1 MRNKKNRQAGDI
13 RERINNLI
21 KITKKMTNGVEVT
34 SYLDE
39 EDLSS
44 VNTSK
49 HTQWSVLQNGEFAPS
64 FVSVPNVPSGLYEMK
79 WNSPLQ
85 TWVVAKQALNIDEL
99 YELPSPEIE
108 SILSDIKIFWR
119 KRETYK
125 EYNFVHKRGILL
137 YGDPGC
143 GKSGII
149 QLCVKSLIEE
159 ENGIVINI
167 KEDEDFKAFID
178 FVPTIRTIEPD
189 RPLIVIL
196 EDIDSLAGEDRYSTT
211 KLLNILDGVKQIE
224 NVVYIATT
232 NYPEKLQERIT
243 NRPSRFDRRYEV
255 QMPSREIRE
264 SYLKNKLTEDDLKS
278 INIEEWLDASEDM
291 SLSHLK
297 ELVISVIVMGKDFKE
312 SLASLNSLADK
323 PKIKGGKKKSSIGF
337 SMEEKVKR
345 PVAGFGRSSD
355 AIEEQP
361 S

>member
-1 MRNKKNRQAGDI
+1 MKNKKVPKNKTDVS
-13 RERINNLI
+13 ERINNLI
-21 KITKKMTNGVEVT
+21 NISRKMRDRHIDRMMFN
-34 SYLDE
+34 
-39 EDLSS
+39 EDDLESID
-44 VNTSK
+44 THT
-49 HTQWSVLQNGEFAPS
+49 HTQWSVLQNDQFAPS
-64 FVSVPNVPSGLYEMK
+64 YVSISHVPSGLYEMK
-79 WNSPLQ
+79 WNSSLQ
-85 TWVVAKQALNIDEL
+85 TWVIAKQALNIDEL

-149 QLCVKSLIEE
+149 QLCVKNLIEE

-167 KEDEDFKAFID
+167 KEDEDFKAFVD
-178 FVPTIRTIEPD
+178 FVPTIRTIEPE

-255 QMPSREIRE
+255 QMPSRAIRE
-264 SYLKNKLTEDDLKS
+264 SYIKNKLSEDDLKN
-278 INIEEWLDASEDM
+278 INLEEWLDSSEDM

-312 SLASLNSLADK
+312 SLATLNALSDK
-323 PKIKGGKKKSSIGF
+323 PKIKGGKKKSGIGF
-337 SMEEKVKR
+337 S
-345 PVAGFGRSSD
+345 SSK
-355 AIEEQP
+355 I
-361 S
+361 

>member
-1 MRNKKNRQAGDI
+1 MKNNMMDPEEPEI

-21 KITKKMTNGVEVT
+21 KISKRMRNKKIPRIEIT
-34 SYLDE
+34 E
-39 EDLSS
+39 EDIDGID
-44 VNTSK
+44 TQK
-49 HTQWSVLQNGEFAPS
+49 HTRWSVLQNDQFAPS
-64 FVSVPNVPSGLYEMK
+64 FVSIPQVPSGLYEMK
-79 WNSPLQ
+79 WNSSLQ
-85 TWVVAKQALNIDEL
+85 TWVVAKQELNIDEL

-108 SILSDIKIFWR
+108 SILNDIKIFWK

-149 QLCVKSLIEE
+149 QLCVKDLIEN

-167 KEDEDFKAFID
+167 KEDEDFKAFVD
-178 FVPTIRTIEPD
+178 FVPTIRSIEPD
-189 RPLIVIL
+189 RALIVIL

-255 QMPSREIRE
+255 QMPSDEIRQA
-264 SYLKNKLTEDDLKS
+264 YIKNKLTKDDLKK
-278 INIEEWLDASEDM
+278 IDLKKWVELTDGM

-297 ELVISVIVMGKDFKE
+297 ELVISVVVMGKDFDE
-312 SLASLNSLADK
+312 SLDTLNSMGEK
-323 PKIKGGKKKSSIGF
+323 PKVTSKKKS
-337 SMEEKVKR
+337 KL
-345 PVAGFGRSSD
+345 GFGN
-355 AIEEQP
+355 
-361 S
+361 

>member
-1 MRNKKNRQAGDI
+1 MKNKKVPKNKSEVS
-13 RERINNLI
+13 ERINNLI
-21 KITKKMTNGVEVT
+21 NISRKMRDRHIDRMMFN
-34 SYLDE
+34 
-39 EDLSS
+39 EDDLESID
-44 VNTSK
+44 THT
-49 HTQWSVLQNGEFAPS
+49 HTQWSVLQNDQFAPS
-64 FVSVPNVPSGLYEMK
+64 YVSIPNVPSGLYEMK

-85 TWVVAKQALNIDEL
+85 TWVIAKQALNIDEL

-119 KRETYK
+119 KRDTYK

-149 QLCVKSLIEE
+149 QLCVKNLIEE

-167 KEDEDFKAFID
+167 KEDEDFKAFVD
-178 FVPTIRTIEPD
+178 FVPTIRTIEPE

-255 QMPSREIRE
+255 QMPSRAIRE
-264 SYLKNKLTEDDLKS
+264 SYIKNKLSDEDLKN
-278 INIEEWLDASEDM
+278 INLEEWLDSSDDM

-312 SLASLNSLADK
+312 SLATLNALSDK
-323 PKIKGGKKKSSIGF
+323 PKIKGGKKKSRIGF
-337 SMEEKVKR
+337 SN
-345 PVAGFGRSSD
+345 
-355 AIEEQP
+355 
-361 S
+361 

>member
-1 MRNKKNRQAGDI
+1 MKNKKTPKNRSEVT
-13 RERINNLI
+13 ERINNLI
-21 KITKKMTNGVEVT
+21 NIKRKMKDRHILFT
-34 SYLDE
+34 DD
-39 EDLSS
+39 DLESID
-44 VNTSK
+44 TQT
-49 HTQWSVLQNGEFAPS
+49 HTQWSVLKNDQFAPS
-64 FVSVPNVPSGLYEMK
+64 YVSISHVPSGLYEMK
-79 WNSPLQ
+79 WNSQLQ
-85 TWVVAKQALNIDEL
+85 SWVIAKQALNIDEL

-119 KRETYK
+119 KRDTYK

-149 QLCVKSLIEE
+149 QLCVKNLIEE

-167 KEDEDFKAFID
+167 KEDDDFKAFVE
-178 FVPTIRTIEPD
+178 FVPTIRTIEPE

-255 QMPSREIRE
+255 QMPSRAIRE
-264 SYLKNKLTEDDLKS
+264 SYIKNKLSDNDLKN
-278 INIEEWLDASEDM
+278 INLEEWLDSSENM

-297 ELVISVIVMGKDFKE
+297 ELVISVIVMGKNFKE
-312 SLASLNSLADK
+312 SLATLNALSDK
-323 PKIKGGKKKSSIGF
+323 PKIKGGKKKSEIGF
-337 SMEEKVKR
+337 GNSK
-345 PVAGFGRSSD
+345 
-355 AIEEQP
+355 
-361 S
+361 

>member
-1 MRNKKNRQAGDI
+1 MKNKKTARTKADVT
-13 RERINNLI
+13 ERINNLI
-21 KITKKMTNGVEVT
+21 NITRKMREG
-34 SYLDE
+34 YFDD
-39 EDLSS
+39 DLESID
-44 VNTSK
+44 THT
-49 HTQWSVLQNGEFAPS
+49 HTQWSVLQNDQFAPS
-64 FVSVPNVPSGLYEMK
+64 YVSIPHVPSGLYEMK
-79 WNSPLQ
+79 WNSSLQ
-85 TWVVAKQALNIDEL
+85 TWVIAKQALNIDEL

-149 QLCVKSLIEE
+149 QLCVKNLIEE

-167 KEDEDFKAFID
+167 KEDEDFKAFVE
-178 FVPTIRTIEPD
+178 FVPTIRTIEPE

-255 QMPSREIRE
+255 QMPSRAIRE
-264 SYLKNKLTEDDLKS
+264 SYIKNKLSDDDLK
-278 INIEEWLDASEDM
+278 NIKA
-291 SLSHLK
+291 
-297 ELVISVIVMGKDFKE
+297 FKE
-312 SLASLNSLADK
+312 NQDQEVFSFNK
-323 PKIKGGKKKSSIGF
+323 KITLKNIYYNYQRC
-337 SMEEKVKR
+337 M
-345 PVAGFGRSSD
+345 
-355 AIEEQP
+355 I
-361 S
+361 

>member
-1 MRNKKNRQAGDI
+1 MKNKKVPKNKTEVT
-13 RERINNLI
+13 ERINSLI
-21 KITKKMTNGVEVT
+21 NISRKMRDRHIDRMMFN
-34 SYLDE
+34 
-39 EDLSS
+39 EDDLESID
-44 VNTSK
+44 THT
-49 HTQWSVLQNGEFAPS
+49 HTQWSVLQNDQFAPS
-64 FVSVPNVPSGLYEMK
+64 YVSISHVPSGLYEMK
-79 WNSPLQ
+79 WNSSLQ
-85 TWVVAKQALNIDEL
+85 TWVIAKQALNIDEL

-149 QLCVKSLIEE
+149 QLCVKNLIEE

-167 KEDEDFKAFID
+167 KEDEDFKAFVE
-178 FVPTIRTIEPD
+178 FVPTIRTIEPE

-255 QMPSREIRE
+255 QMPSRAIRE
-264 SYLKNKLTEDDLKS
+264 SYIKNKLSDDDLK
-278 INIEEWLDASEDM
+278 NIDLKEWLDSSEDM

-312 SLASLNSLADK
+312 SLATLNALSDK
-323 PKIKGGKKKSSIGF
+323 PKIKGGKKKSGIGF
-337 SMEEKVKR
+337 S
-345 PVAGFGRSSD
+345 SSKT
-355 AIEEQP
+355 
-361 S
+361 

>member
-1 MRNKKNRQAGDI
+1 MSEKSTSDVRKKI
-13 RERINNLI
+13 KNLI
-21 KITKKMTNGVEVT
+21 NISNRMMKRKESRYVDITG
-34 SYLDE
+34 DDD
-39 EDLSS
+39 DLGL
-44 VNTSK
+44 VDTYK
-49 HTQWSVLQNGEFAPS
+49 HTQWSVLQNDQFAPS
-64 FVSVPNVPSGLYEMK
+64 YVSVSRVPSGLYEMK
-79 WNSPLQ
+79 WNSPMQ
-85 TWVVAKQALNIDEL
+85 TWVLAKQALNIDEL

-108 SILSDIKIFWR
+108 SILNDIRLFWK
-119 KRETYK
+119 KRGVYRD
-125 EYNFVHKRGILL
+125 YNFVHKRGILL

-159 ENGIVINI
+159 ESGIVINI
-167 KEDEDFKAFID
+167 KEDEDFKAFLE
-178 FVPTIRTIEPD
+178 FVPTIRTIEPE

-264 SYLKNKLTEDDLKS
+264 AYIKNKLTDGDLKT
-278 INIEEWLDASEDM
+278 INIEEWLDASENM

-297 ELVISVIVMGKDFKE
+297 EMVISVIVMGKDFNE
-312 SLASLNSLADK
+312 SLSALDALSER
-323 PKIKGGKKKSSIGF
+323 PKIKGGKRKSGIGF
-337 SMEEKVKR
+337 GKS
-345 PVAGFGRSSD
+345 
-355 AIEEQP
+355 
-361 S
+361 

>member
-1 MRNKKNRQAGDI
+1 MKNKLPKYKKSKVEVT
-13 RERINNLI
+13 ERINNLI
-21 KITKKMTNGVEVT
+21 NITRKMREG
-34 SYLDE
+34 YFDD
-39 EDLSS
+39 DLESID
-44 VNTSK
+44 THT
-49 HTQWSVLQNGEFAPS
+49 HTQWSVLQNDQFAPS
-64 FVSVPNVPSGLYEMK
+64 YVSISHVPSGLYEMK
-79 WNSPLQ
+79 WNSSLQ
-85 TWVVAKQALNIDEL
+85 TWVLAKQALNIDEL

-119 KRETYK
+119 KRDTYK

-149 QLCVKSLIEE
+149 QLCVKNLIEE

-167 KEDEDFKAFID
+167 KEDEDFKAFVE
-178 FVPTIRTIEPD
+178 FVPTIRTIEPE

-255 QMPSREIRE
+255 QMPSRAIRE
-264 SYLKNKLTEDDLKS
+264 SYIKNKLSDDDLKN
-278 INIEEWLDASEDM
+278 INLEEWLDSSEDM

-312 SLASLNSLADK
+312 SLATLNALSDK
-323 PKIKGGKKKSSIGF
+323 PRIKGGKKKSGIGF
-337 SMEEKVKR
+337 GNSK
-345 PVAGFGRSSD
+345 
-355 AIEEQP
+355 I
-361 S
+361 

>member
-1 MRNKKNRQAGDI
+1 MKNKKSPKNTAAVT
-13 RERINNLI
+13 ERINNLI
-21 KITKKMTNGVEVT
+21 NISRKMRDRHIDRMMFN
-34 SYLDE
+34 
-39 EDLSS
+39 EDDLESID
-44 VNTSK
+44 THT
-49 HTQWSVLQNGEFAPS
+49 HTQWSVLQNDQFAPS
-64 FVSVPNVPSGLYEMK
+64 YVSISHVPSGLYEMK
-79 WNSPLQ
+79 WNSSLQ
-85 TWVVAKQALNIDEL
+85 TWVIAKQALNIDEL

-119 KRETYK
+119 KRDTYK

-149 QLCVKSLIEE
+149 QLCVKNLIEE

-167 KEDEDFKAFID
+167 KEDEDFKAFVD
-178 FVPTIRTIEPD
+178 FVPTIRTIEPE

-255 QMPSREIRE
+255 QMPSRAIRE
-264 SYLKNKLTEDDLKS
+264 SYIKNKLSGEDLKN
-278 INIEEWLDASEDM
+278 INLEEWLDSSDDM

-312 SLASLNSLADK
+312 SLATLNALSDK
-323 PKIKGGKKKSSIGF
+323 PKIKGGKKKSGIGF
-337 SMEEKVKR
+337 S
-345 PVAGFGRSSD
+345 SSKD
-355 AIEEQP
+355 
-361 S
+361 